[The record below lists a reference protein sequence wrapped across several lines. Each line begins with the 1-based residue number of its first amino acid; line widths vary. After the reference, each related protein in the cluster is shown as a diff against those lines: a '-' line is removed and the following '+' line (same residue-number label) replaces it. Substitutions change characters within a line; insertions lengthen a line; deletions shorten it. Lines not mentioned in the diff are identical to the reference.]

1 MQIEN
6 DEDLKLLSVMLDK
19 FDPASAL
26 WRAVEVKNTLD
37 IISRIDIR
45 APIMDLGCAEGN
57 IAQVVFK
64 DKKIDVGLDNWKELL
79 IKTKNAGIYKFLVLA
94 DARLMPFAGNSF
106 NLVFSNSV
114 IEHIE
119 DIDKVLEEVSYILK
133 PKGLFIFTVPTDKF
147 GEYLFFYRVFS
158 RIRLKRIANWYK
170 TKRIEL
176 LHHYN
181 LFGKEEWETRL
192 NKFGLKVVNAQGYL
206 SKTFLSIWDLVAAAG
221 FLLRK
226 LKLGFTEKLIKK
238 LVYANFLRINDSKE
252 NISLESSACL
262 VIVAAKL

>member
-1 MQIEN
+1 MQDRS

-37 IISRIDIR
+37 VISRIEIR

-57 IAQVVFK
+57 IAQIVFK
-64 DKKIDVGLDNWKELL
+64 DKPVDVGLDNWKELL
-79 IKTKNAGIYKFLVLA
+79 IKAKGSGIYKSLVLA
-94 DARLMPFAGNSF
+94 DARRMPFAENSF

-119 DIDKVLEEVSYILK
+119 DIDKVLEEVGCILK
-133 PKGLFIFTVPTDKF
+133 PEGLFIFTVPTDKF
-147 GEYLFFYRVFS
+147 GEYLFFYRVFCGMG
-158 RIRLKRIANWYK
+158 LKGIANWYK
-170 TKRIEL
+170 NKRIEL

-181 LFGKEEWETRL
+181 LFGRKNWEKRL
-192 NKFGLKVVNAQGYL
+192 NKFGLKVVDAQGYL
-206 SKTFLSIWDLVAAAG
+206 SKSFLSIWDLVAAAG

-238 LVYANFLRINDSKE
+238 LVYANFPRINDYKE
-252 NISLESSACL
+252 NVSLESGACL
-262 VIVAAKL
+262 VIVAAKS

>member
-6 DEDLKLLSVMLDK
+6 DEDLKLLSIMLDK

-26 WRAVEVKNTLD
+26 WRTVEVKTTLK
-37 IISRIDIR
+37 IIFKIDIHG
-45 APIMDLGCAEGN
+45 PIMDLGCAEGN
-57 IAQVVFK
+57 IAQIVFK
-64 DKKIDVGLDNWKELL
+64 DRLVDVGLDNWKELL
-79 IKTKNAGIYKFLVLA
+79 VKTKDAGIYKFLVLA
-94 DARLMPFAGNSF
+94 DARLMPFTGNSF

-133 PKGLFIFTVPTDKF
+133 PRGLFIFTVPTDKF

-158 RIRLKRIANWYK
+158 SMGLKSIANWYK

-181 LFGKEEWETRL
+181 LFGKEGWDERL
-192 NKFGLKVVNAQGYL
+192 NKFGLKVVDAQGYL

-221 FLLRK
+221 FILRK
-226 LKLGFTEKLIKK
+226 LRLGFTEKLIKR

-252 NISLESSACL
+252 SISLESSACL